1 MESLKELYKAGNGPS
16 SSHTMGP
23 QRAAEQFKNKYPE
36 AASFKAH
43 LYGSLAATGEGH
55 LTDYII
61 KKTLEP
67 KHVEIIWRED
77 IVKPY
82 HPNGMMLEAIDAEG
96 NVIGDWTIY
105 SVGGG
110 TIAEEGMRNAGG
122 NDTYPHSTM
131 EEIIAWCK
139 ENHKNFVDYVKTYD
153 DEDIMDFLVTIKD
166 AMKQSVIDGLNTTE
180 VIPGKLNL
188 ERKAHYFYKQYLANK
203 ELNTLLYSYAL
214 AASEQNASGNVIVTA
229 PTCGSAGVLPGV
241 FFAMQDF
248 YGYSDEM
255 ILEALAVAGLV
266 GVLVK
271 RNGSVSGAEV
281 GCQGEVG
288 VACAMAAAAVA
299 FLKGGSLRQIE
310 YAAEIGLE
318 HHLGMTCDPAYGYVQ
333 IPCIERN
340 AVAAM
345 RAFDAAKLAMML
357 VEDRKVSFDVVV
369 ETMYETGKDLQSHY
383 RETSEGGL
391 AKKYCR
397 NKYYNKEMQE

>member
-139 ENHKNFVDYVKTYD
+139 ENNKNFVDYVKTYD

-166 AMKQSVIDGLNTTE
+166 AMKQSIIDGLNTTE

-188 ERKAHYFYKQYLANK
+188 QRKAHYFYKQYLANK

-241 FFAMQDF
+241 FFAMQDC

-340 AVAAM
+340 AMGAQ
-345 RAFDAAKLAMML
+345 RAVDAANYALL
-357 VEDRKVSFDVVV
+357 TDGEHHVTFDQIVKI
-369 ETMYETGKDLQSHY
+369 MDETGRDLMDKY
-383 RETSEGGL
+383 RETSKGGIAQL
-391 AKKYCR
+391 FFTC
-397 NKYYNKEMQE
+397 

>member
-153 DEDIMDFLVTIKD
+153 DEDFLVTIKD
-166 AMKQSVIDGLNTTE
+166 AMKQSIIDGLNTTE

-340 AVAAM
+340 AMGAQ
-345 RAFDAAKLAMML
+345 RAVDAANYALL
-357 VEDRKVSFDVVV
+357 TDGEHHVTFDQIVKI
-369 ETMYETGKDLQSHY
+369 MDETGRDLMDKY
-383 RETSEGGL
+383 RETSKGGIAQL
-391 AKKYCR
+391 FFTC
-397 NKYYNKEMQE
+397 

>member
-1 MESLKELYKAGNGPS
+1 MESLKELYKVGNGPS

-67 KHVEIIWRED
+67 KHVEILWRED
-77 IVKPY
+77 VIKPY
-82 HPNGMMLEAIDAEG
+82 HPNGMMLEAIDADG

-131 EEIIAWCK
+131 EEIITWCK
-139 ENHKNFVDYVKTYD
+139 QNNKNFVDYVKTYD
-153 DEDIMDFLVTIKD
+153 DADIMDYLVTIKD
-166 AMKQSVIDGLNTTE
+166 AMKKSVVDGLKATE

-188 ERKAHYFYKQYLANK
+188 ERKAGYFYKQYLANK
-203 ELNTLLYSYAL
+203 QLNTLVYAYAL
-214 AASEQNASGNVIVTA
+214 AASEQNASGYVIVTA
-229 PTCGSAGVLPGV
+229 PTCGSAGVIPGI

-248 YGYSDEM
+248 YGYDDDM
-255 ILEALAVAGLV
+255 ILDALAVAGLV

-288 VACAMAAAAVA
+288 VACAMAAAAIA

-340 AVAAM
+340 AMGAQ
-345 RAFDAAKLAMML
+345 RALDAANYALL
-357 VEDRKVSFDVVV
+357 TDGEHHVTFDQIVGI
-369 ETMYETGKDLQSHY
+369 MDETGRDMMDKY
-383 RETSEGGL
+383 RETSKGGI
-391 AKKYCR
+391 AKLFFTC
-397 NKYYNKEMQE
+397 

>member
-166 AMKQSVIDGLNTTE
+166 AMKQSIIDGLNTTE

-340 AVAAM
+340 AMGAQ
-345 RAFDAAKLAMML
+345 RAVDAANYALL
-357 VEDRKVSFDVVV
+357 TDGEHHVTFDQIVKI
-369 ETMYETGKDLQSHY
+369 MDETGRDLMAKY
-383 RETSEGGL
+383 RETSKGGIAQL
-391 AKKYCR
+391 FFTC
-397 NKYYNKEMQE
+397 

>member
-1 MESLKELYKAGNGPS
+1 MESLKELYKIGNGPS

-36 AASFKAH
+36 AASYRAH

-61 KKTLEP
+61 KKTLQP
-67 KHVEIIWRED
+67 KNVEIVWRED

-82 HPNGMMLEAIDAEG
+82 HPNGMMLEALDAND
-96 NVIGDWTIY
+96 NVIADWTVY

-122 NDTYPHSTM
+122 NDTYPHSTL
-131 EEIIAWCK
+131 EEIITWCE
-139 ENHKNFVDYVKTYD
+139 ENNKSFVDYVKTYD
-153 DEDIMDFLVTIKD
+153 DEDIMDYLAKIKD
-166 AMKQSVIDGLNTTE
+166 AMENSIKEGLAATE

-188 ERKAHYFYKQYLANK
+188 ERKAGFFHKQYEANK
-203 ELNTLLYSYAL
+203 QPNVLIYSYAL
-214 AASEQNASGNVIVTA
+214 AASEQNASGYVIVTA
-229 PTCGSAGVLPGV
+229 PTCGSAGVIPGI
-241 FFAMQDF
+241 FFALKELE
-248 YGYSDEM
+248 GYTDEQ
-255 ILEALAVAGLV
+255 ILEALAVAGLM
-266 GVLVK
+266 GVVVK

-288 VACAMAAAAVA
+288 VACSMAAAGIAY
-299 FLKGGSLRQIE
+299 LKGGSLRQIE

-340 AVAAM
+340 AMAAQ
-345 RAFDAAKLAMML
+345 RALDAANYALL
-357 VEDRKVSFDVVV
+357 TDGQHHVTFDQVV
-369 ETMYETGKDLQSHY
+369 EIMDETGRDMMDKY
-383 RETSEGGL
+383 RETSKGGL
-391 AKKYCR
+391 AKLFFTC
-397 NKYYNKEMQE
+397 

>member
-166 AMKQSVIDGLNTTE
+166 AMKQSIIDGLNTTE

-318 HHLGMTCDPAYGYVQ
+318 HHLGMTCDPDYGYVQ

-340 AVAAM
+340 AMGAQ
-345 RAFDAAKLAMML
+345 RAVDAANYALL
-357 VEDRKVSFDVVV
+357 TDGEHHVTFDQIVKI
-369 ETMYETGKDLQSHY
+369 MDETGRDLMDKY
-383 RETSEGGL
+383 RETSKGGIAQL
-391 AKKYCR
+391 FFTC
-397 NKYYNKEMQE
+397 

>member
-166 AMKQSVIDGLNTTE
+166 AMKQSIIDGLNTTE

-288 VACAMAAAAVA
+288 VDCAMAAAAVA

-340 AVAAM
+340 AMGAQ
-345 RAFDAAKLAMML
+345 RAVDAANYALL
-357 VEDRKVSFDVVV
+357 TDGEHHVTFDQIVKI
-369 ETMYETGKDLQSHY
+369 MDETGRDLMDKY
-383 RETSEGGL
+383 RETSKGGIAQL
-391 AKKYCR
+391 FFTC
-397 NKYYNKEMQE
+397 

>member
-166 AMKQSVIDGLNTTE
+166 AMKQSIIDGLNTTE

-203 ELNTLLYSYAL
+203 ELNTLLYAYAL

-340 AVAAM
+340 AMGAQ
-345 RAFDAAKLAMML
+345 RAVDAANYALL
-357 VEDRKVSFDVVV
+357 TDGEHHVTFDQIVKI
-369 ETMYETGKDLQSHY
+369 MDETGRDLMDKY
-383 RETSEGGL
+383 RETSKGGIAQL
-391 AKKYCR
+391 FFTC
-397 NKYYNKEMQE
+397 

>member
-1 MESLKELYKAGNGPS
+1 MESLKELYKVGNGPS

-36 AASFKAH
+36 AASYKAH

-61 KKTLEP
+61 KKTLAP
-67 KHVEIIWRED
+67 KNVEILWRED
-77 IVKPY
+77 IVKEY
-82 HPNGMMLEAIDAEG
+82 HPNGMMLEAVDADG
-96 NVIGDWTIY
+96 NIMGDWTIY

-131 EEIIAWCK
+131 EEIIAWCN
-139 ENHKNFVDYVKTYD
+139 ENNKNFVDYVKTYD
-153 DEDIMDFLVTIKD
+153 DADIMDYLVTIKD
-166 AMKQSVIDGLNTTE
+166 AMKQSVIDGLNATE

-188 ERKAHYFYKQYLANK
+188 ERKASYFHKQYLQDK
-203 ELNTLLYSYAL
+203 QLNTLIYTYAL
-214 AASEQNASGNVIVTA
+214 AASEQNASGYIIVTA
-229 PTCGSAGVLPGV
+229 PTCGSAGVLPGI
-241 FFAMQDF
+241 FFAMQEY
-248 YGYSDEM
+248 YGYTDEQL
-255 ILEALAVAGLV
+255 LEALAVAGLV

-288 VACAMAAAAVA
+288 VACAMAAAAIA

-340 AVAAM
+340 AMGAQ
-345 RAFDAAKLAMML
+345 RALDAANYALL
-357 VEDRKVSFDVVV
+357 TNGQHQVTFDQIVKI
-369 ETMYETGKDLQSHY
+369 MDETGRDMMDKY
-383 RETSEGGL
+383 RETSKGGI
-391 AKKYCR
+391 AKLFFTC
-397 NKYYNKEMQE
+397 

>member
-43 LYGSLAATGEGH
+43 LYGSLAAIGERH

-166 AMKQSVIDGLNTTE
+166 AMKQSIIDGLNTTE

-340 AVAAM
+340 AMGAQ
-345 RAFDAAKLAMML
+345 RAVDAANYALL
-357 VEDRKVSFDVVV
+357 TDGEHHVTFDQIVKI
-369 ETMYETGKDLQSHY
+369 MDETGRDLMDKY
-383 RETSEGGL
+383 RETSKGGIAQL
-391 AKKYCR
+391 FFTC
-397 NKYYNKEMQE
+397 